1 MSPHREA
8 GAKERQPGT
17 GGDLTVMK
25 KFWAEFGVL
34 PAALG
39 AEIAAWE
46 PERAVLTSSGPALCR
61 QVGSRQWVGEVL
73 ETLAALSAGLLAT
86 GLGEQPQTI
95 VAPYG
100 ATVRTIYHLRP
111 SSSASV
117 EAEARWV
124 RRGRTQAVI
133 ETTVRDAEGK
143 ELVRTLSQHVAI
155 PEPLAFSLADLRQAH
170 QPNAWEP
177 NQ

>member
-1 MSPHREA
+1 MSPQQEA
-8 GAKERQPGT
+8 GAKERQAGT
-17 GGDLTVMK
+17 GDDLTVMK
-25 KFWAEFGVL
+25 DFWAEFGVL

-39 AEIAAWE
+39 AEIAAWG

-86 GLGEQPQTI
+86 SLGEQPQTI

-111 SSSASV
+111 SGSASV

-133 ETTVRDAEGK
+133 ETAVRDAEGR

-155 PEPLAFSLADLRQAH
+155 PEPLAFSLAGPQAAQEETAE
-170 QPNAWEP
+170 QP
-177 NQ
+177 